1 MDKYNIVAENP
12 ESTVVAAYQ
21 PPYKRESTY
30 QTEDQLEKAFIQLL
44 QGQAY
49 DYLTITSEAALV
61 NNLRL
66 QLQKLNNYT
75 FSEREW
81 DLFFKSKIANP
92 NSGIEEKT
100 MLIQEDHIQILDCD
114 DGSKKNIY
122 LLDKSNIHNNQLQ
135 VINQYEVVSDEG
147 LVESNNPPT
156 TNPSPLRTNRYDVT
170 VLVNGLPLVH
180 IELKKRGVDIKEAF
194 NQINRYNRESFW
206 SGSGLFEYVQLFVI
220 SNGTYT
226 KYYSNTTRSQHVKEA
241 LTTNRSKLTTKK
253 TSNSFE
259 FTSWWADANNRPIT
273 DLMDFGRT
281 FFAKHTLLNILCKYC
296 VFTSDKLLLAMRPYQ
311 IVATERI
318 LGRINVANNYKSYGS
333 IDAGGYIWH
342 TTGSGKTLTSFKTA
356 QLASKLPFITKVLFV
371 VDRKDLDYQTM
382 KEYDKFEKGAANSNT
397 NTSIL
402 KKQLSDPKA
411 NIIITT
417 IQKLSILIK
426 KEKNHL
432 AFTQPIVIIFDE
444 CHRSQFG
451 DMHKAITKAFKKYFL
466 FGFTGTP
473 IFAINASSSN
483 KPDLKTTEQAFG
495 QKLHTYTIVDAIN
508 DKNVLPFRI
517 DYIRTMKEQEE
528 IKDEKVWDIDRERAL
543 AAPQRISNVVT
554 YILEHFDQKTKR
566 NSKSYSFTSLKNI
579 YEVVSAKDRNKIE
592 EVKQKIRL
600 TGFNSIF
607 AVSSIDFARLY
618 YNEFKTQQSS
628 LPELQRLKVA
638 TIFSFGVNDDDE
650 DGLPDENSEGTEG
663 LSVSDR
669 DFLEKAIS
677 DYNQIF
683 KTNYDTSTEKFQN
696 YYKDVSLRMKN
707 REIDLLIVVN
717 MFLTGFD
724 ATTLNTLWVDKNL
737 RLHGLLQAY
746 SRTNRILN
754 SVKTFGNIVCFRNL
768 EKVTN
773 ESIALFGDKEAGGIV
788 LLKTFDEYYNGYK
801 DGEKTYPGYVSLIS
815 ELTAKFPVGEQIIG
829 EQNQKAFIRLYGSIL
844 KAKNILTTFDEF
856 AGREILTERD
866 VQDYHSMYINL
877 YHEFRNRNTGDA
889 ENVNDDIVFEM
900 ELIKQVEINIDYILE
915 LIRKYH
921 EGHLRDKEIIISI
934 NKAIDSSV
942 ELRNKKDLIEK
953 FIQSLNPAT
962 KVADDWQQFVE
973 SKKMEELDQIIAEE
987 SLDKEQTYKFVQNAF
1002 RDGYVQT
1009 TGTGLAKILP
1019 PVSRFTPTGE
1029 RTQKRETVIEKIKAF
1044 FNRFWDISGSIL
1056 E

>member
-1 MDKYNIVAENP
+1 MPYNLVAENP
-12 ESTVVAAYQ
+12 ESTVVAEYQ
-21 PPYKRESTY
+21 STY
-30 QTEDQLEKAFIQLL
+30 KKETAFQTEDQLEKAFIKQLEN
-44 QGQAY
+44 QAY
-49 DYLTITSEAALV
+49 EYLSIKSEAELIS
-61 NNLRL
+61 NLRL
-66 QLQKLNNYT
+66 QLQQLNTYT
-75 FSEREW
+75 FTDKEW
-81 DLFFKSKIANP
+81 DHFLKSKIANQ

-100 MLIQEDHIQILDCD
+100 AIIQEDHIQLLTRD
-114 DGSKKNIY
+114 DGTVKNIY
-122 LLDKSNIHNNQLQ
+122 LIDKSNIHNNRLQ
-135 VINQYEVVSDEG
+135 ILNQYETEDG
-147 LVESNNPPT
+147 QRP
-156 TNPSPLRTNRYDVT
+156 NRYDVT

-180 IELKKRGVDIKEAF
+180 VELKKRGADIKEAF

-206 SGSGLFEYVQLFVI
+206 VGSGLFEYVQLFII

-226 KYYSNTTRSQHVKEA
+226 KYYSNTTRFSHIKEQNQA
-241 LTTNRSKLTTKK
+241 AAKK
-253 TSNSFE
+253 GKRTSNSFE
-259 FTSWWADANNRPIT
+259 FTSWWADANNSPIT
-273 DLMDFGRT
+273 DLMDFART
-281 FFAKHTLLNILCKYC
+281 FFAKHTLLRMLTKYC
-296 VFTSDKLLLAMRPYQ
+296 VFTTDKLLLAMRPYQ

-318 LGRINVANNYKSYGS
+318 LAKINVGNNYKNYGT
-333 IDAGGYIWH
+333 INAGGYIWH

-356 QLASKLPFITKVLFV
+356 QLACKLDFVEKVLFV

-382 KEYDKFEKGAANSNT
+382 KEYDKFEKGAANSNS
-397 NTSIL
+397 NTSVL
-402 KKQLSDPKA
+402 KKQLSDPGAK
-411 NIIITT
+411 IIITT

-432 AFTQPIVIIFDE
+432 AFSQPVVIIFDE

-473 IFAINASSSN
+473 IFAKNASSSN
-483 KPDLKTTEQAFG
+483 RPDLKTTEQAFG
-495 QKLHTYTIVDAIN
+495 NKLHTYTIVNAIN

-517 DYIRTMKEQEE
+517 DYIRTMREKED

-543 AAPQRISNVVT
+543 AEPERIGNIVT
-554 YILEHFDQKTKR
+554 YILDHFDQKTKR
-566 NSKSYSFTSLKNI
+566 NSKPYSFTSLKNI
-579 YEVVSAKDRNKIE
+579 YEVASAQDRSKVE

-600 TGFNSIF
+600 SGFNSIF
-607 AVSSIDFARLY
+607 AVSSIDFAKTY
-618 YNEFKTQQSS
+618 YNEFKKQQVS
-628 LPELQRLKVA
+628 LPEISRLKIA

-650 DGLPDENSEGTEG
+650 DDGVIDENSENTDQ
-663 LSVSDR
+663 LSATDR
-669 DFLEKAIS
+669 DFLDAAIA
-677 DYNQIF
+677 DYNKVF
-683 KTNYDTSTEKFQN
+683 KTNYDTSADKFQN

-768 EKVTN
+768 EKATN
-773 ESIALFGDKEAGGIV
+773 DSIALFGDKEAGGIV

-801 DGEKTYPGYVSLIS
+801 DGDKSVPGYVTLIDSL
-815 ELTAKFPVGEQIIG
+815 TNKFPVGEQIIG
-829 EQNQKAFIRLYGSIL
+829 EENQKDFIRLYGSIL
-844 KAKNILTTFDEF
+844 RAKNILSAFDEF
-856 AGREILTERD
+856 LGKEILSERD

-877 YHEFRNRNTGDA
+877 YQEFRKRNQGNA

-915 LIRKYH
+915 LIKKYH
-921 EGHLRDKEIIISI
+921 EGNSKDSEILINI
-934 NKAIDSSV
+934 NKAIDASV

-953 FIQSLNPAT
+953 FIQSLSPSASVTNN
-962 KVADDWQQFVE
+962 WQTFVDE
-973 SKKMEELDQIIAEE
+973 KKMEELDQIIREE
-987 SLDKEQTYKFVQNAF
+987 NLDKEETHKFITNSF

-1044 FNRFWDISGSIL
+1044 FNRFWDISQS

>member
-1 MDKYNIVAENP
+1 MPYNLVAENP
-12 ESTVVAAYQ
+12 ESTVVAEYQ
-21 PPYKRESTY
+21 SPYKRETAF
-30 QTEDQLEKAFIQLL
+30 QTEDQLEKAFIKQLEN
-44 QGQAY
+44 QAY
-49 DYLTITSEAALV
+49 EYLSIKSEAELV
-61 NNLRL
+61 SNLRL
-66 QLQKLNNYT
+66 QLQQLNTYT
-75 FSEREW
+75 FTDKEW
-81 DLFFKSKIANP
+81 DHFLKSKIANQ

-100 MLIQEDHIQILDCD
+100 AIIQEDHIQLLTRD
-114 DGSKKNIY
+114 DGTVKNIY
-122 LLDKSNIHNNQLQ
+122 LIDKSNIHNNRLQ
-135 VINQYEVVSDEG
+135 ILNQYETEDG
-147 LVESNNPPT
+147 QRP
-156 TNPSPLRTNRYDVT
+156 NRYDVT

-180 IELKKRGVDIKEAF
+180 VELKKRGADIKEAF

-206 SGSGLFEYVQLFVI
+206 VGSGLFEYVQLFII

-226 KYYSNTTRSQHVKEA
+226 KYYSNTTRFSHIKEQNQA
-241 LTTNRSKLTTKK
+241 AAKK
-253 TSNSFE
+253 GKRTSNSFE
-259 FTSWWADANNRPIT
+259 FTSWWADANNSPIT
-273 DLMDFGRT
+273 DLMDFART
-281 FFAKHTLLNILCKYC
+281 FFAKHTLLRMLTKYC
-296 VFTSDKLLLAMRPYQ
+296 VFTTDKLLLAMRPYQ

-318 LGRINVANNYKSYGS
+318 LAKINVGNNYKNYGT
-333 IDAGGYIWH
+333 INAGGYIWH

-356 QLASKLPFITKVLFV
+356 QLACKLDFVEKVLFV

-382 KEYDKFEKGAANSNT
+382 KEYDKFEKGAANSNS
-397 NTSIL
+397 NTSVL
-402 KKQLSDPKA
+402 KKQLSDPGAK
-411 NIIITT
+411 IIITT

-432 AFTQPIVIIFDE
+432 AFSQPVVIIFDE

-473 IFAINASSSN
+473 IFAKNASSSN
-483 KPDLKTTEQAFG
+483 RPDFKTTEQAFG
-495 QKLHTYTIVDAIN
+495 NKLHTYTIVNAIN

-517 DYIRTMKEQEE
+517 DYIRTMREKED

-543 AAPQRISNVVT
+543 AEPERIGNIVT
-554 YILEHFDQKTKR
+554 YILDHFDQKTKR
-566 NSKSYSFTSLKNI
+566 NSKPYSFTSLKNI
-579 YEVVSAKDRNKIE
+579 YEVASAQDRSKVE

-600 TGFNSIF
+600 SGFNSIF
-607 AVSSIDFARLY
+607 AVSSIDFAKTY
-618 YNEFKTQQSS
+618 YNEFKKQQVS
-628 LPELQRLKVA
+628 LPEISRLKIA

-650 DGLPDENSEGTEG
+650 DDGVIDENSENTDQ
-663 LSVSDR
+663 LSATDR
-669 DFLEKAIS
+669 DFLDAAIA
-677 DYNQIF
+677 DYNKVF
-683 KTNYDTSTEKFQN
+683 KTNYDTSADKFQN

-768 EKVTN
+768 EKATN
-773 ESIALFGDKEAGGIV
+773 DSIALFGDKEAGGIV

-801 DGEKTYPGYVSLIS
+801 DGDKFVPGYVTLIDSL
-815 ELTAKFPVGEQIIG
+815 TNKFPVGEQIIG
-829 EQNQKAFIRLYGSIL
+829 EENQKDFIRLYGSIL
-844 KAKNILTTFDEF
+844 RAKNILSAFDEF
-856 AGREILTERD
+856 LGKEILSERD

-877 YHEFRNRNTGDA
+877 YQEFRKRNQGDA

-915 LIRKYH
+915 LIKKYH
-921 EGHLRDKEIIISI
+921 EGNSKDSEILINI

-953 FIQSLNPAT
+953 FIQSLSPSASVTN
-962 KVADDWQQFVE
+962 DWQTFVDE
-973 SKKMEELDQIIAEE
+973 KKMEELDQIIREE
-987 SLDKEQTYKFVQNAF
+987 NLDKEETHKFITNSF

-1044 FNRFWDISGSIL
+1044 FNRFWDISQS

>member
-1 MDKYNIVAENP
+1 MWAMDKYNIVAENP
-12 ESTVVAAYQ
+12 ESTVVAEYSS
-21 PPYKRESTY
+21 PYKRESAY
-30 QTEDQLEKAFIQLL
+30 QTEDALEKAFIQQLET
-44 QGQAY
+44 QAY
-49 DYLTITSEAALV
+49 EYLAITSEAALIA
-61 NNLRL
+61 NLRH
-66 QLQKLNNYT
+66 QLQQLNGYT
-75 FSEREW
+75 FTNNEW
-81 DLFFKSKIANP
+81 NHFFKTKIAAQ

-100 MLIQEDHIQILDCD
+100 ATIQEDHVQLLTRD
-114 DGSKKNIY
+114 DGTVKNIY
-122 LLDKSNIHNNQLQ
+122 LLDKANIHNNRLQ
-135 VINQYEVVSDEG
+135 IVNQYEVSDG
-147 LVESNNPPT
+147 NRP
-156 TNPSPLRTNRYDVT
+156 NRYDVT

-180 IELKKRGVDIKEAF
+180 VELKKRGVDIKEAF
-194 NQINRYNRESFW
+194 NQIARYNRESFW
-206 SGSGLFEYVQLFVI
+206 AASGLFEYVQLFVI

-226 KYYSNTTRSQHVKEA
+226 KYYSNTTRFAHLKEQA
-241 LTTNRSKLTTKK
+241 QTVAKK
-253 TSNSFE
+253 GKRTSNSFE
-259 FTSWWADANNRPIT
+259 FTSWWADAANKPIT
-273 DLMDFGRT
+273 DLMDFCRT
-281 FFAKHTLLNILCKYC
+281 FFAKHTLLNILTRYC

-318 LGRINVANNYKSYGS
+318 LSKINVANNYKSYGT
-333 IDAGGYIWH
+333 IEGGGYIWH

-356 QLASKLPFITKVLFV
+356 QLASKLPFIEKVLFV

-411 NIIITT
+411 SIIITT

-432 AFTQPIVIIFDE
+432 AFNQPIVIIFDE

-451 DMHKAITKAFKKYFL
+451 DMHTAITKAFKKYFL

-473 IFAINASSSN
+473 IFAKNASNSN
-483 KPDLKTTEQAFG
+483 RPDLKTTEQAFG
-495 QKLHTYTIVDAIN
+495 RKLHTYTIVDAIN

-517 DYIRTMKEQEE
+517 DYIRTMKEQKD
-528 IKDEKVWDIDRERAL
+528 IKDQKVWDIDREKAL
-543 AAPQRISNVVT
+543 AAPERIDKVVT

-566 NSKSYSFTSLKNI
+566 NSKSYSFTSLKNV
-579 YEVVSAKDRNKIE
+579 YEVASAQDRAKVE
-592 EVKQKIRL
+592 EIKQKIRL
-600 TGFNSIF
+600 SGFNSIF
-607 AVSSIDFARLY
+607 AVSSIDFAKTY
-618 YNEFKTQQSS
+618 YNAFKQQQAT
-628 LPELQRLKVA
+628 LPQLSRLKVA

-650 DGLPDENSEGTEG
+650 GEDGLQDEDSESTEQ
-663 LSVSDR
+663 LSATDR
-669 DFLEKAIS
+669 DFLEAAIR

-683 KTNYDTSTEKFQN
+683 KTNYDTSADKFQN

-768 EKVTN
+768 EKATN

-801 DGEKTYPGYVSLIS
+801 DGAKTVPGYITLVN
-815 ELTAKFPVGEQIIG
+815 ELTSKFPVGEPIIG
-829 EQNQKAFIRLYGSIL
+829 EQAQKEFIRLYGSIL
-844 KAKNILTTFDEF
+844 RAKNILATFDEF
-856 AGREILTERD
+856 VGKEILSERD

-877 YHEFRNRNTGDA
+877 YHEFRSRTGGDA

-921 EGHLRDKEIIISI
+921 EGNLKDKEIIISI
-934 NKAIDSSV
+934 NKAIDSSI
-942 ELRNKKDLIEK
+942 ELRNKKDLIQK
-953 FIQSLNPAT
+953 FIQSLTPGANIT
-962 KVADDWQQFVE
+962 DDWQSFVDE
-973 SKKMEELDQIIAEE
+973 KKAEELDRIIAEE
-987 SLDKEQTYKFVQNAF
+987 NLAKVETYTFINNAF

-1029 RTQKRETVIEKIKAF
+1029 RTQKRESVIEKLKAF
-1044 FNRFWDISGSIL
+1044 FNRFWDISGA

>member
-1 MDKYNIVAENP
+1 MPYNLVAENP
-12 ESTVVAAYQ
+12 ESTVVAEYQ
-21 PPYKRESTY
+21 STY
-30 QTEDQLEKAFIQLL
+30 KKETAFQTEDQLEKAFIKQLEN
-44 QGQAY
+44 QAY
-49 DYLTITSEAALV
+49 EYLSIKSEAELIS
-61 NNLRL
+61 NLRL
-66 QLQKLNNYT
+66 QLQQLNTYT
-75 FSEREW
+75 FTDKEW
-81 DLFFKSKIANP
+81 DHFLKSKIANQ

-100 MLIQEDHIQILDCD
+100 AIIQEDHIQLLTRD
-114 DGSKKNIY
+114 DGTVKNIY
-122 LLDKSNIHNNQLQ
+122 LIDKSNIHNNRLQ
-135 VINQYEVVSDEG
+135 ILNQYETEDG
-147 LVESNNPPT
+147 QRP
-156 TNPSPLRTNRYDVT
+156 NRYDVT

-180 IELKKRGVDIKEAF
+180 VELKKRGADIKEAF

-206 SGSGLFEYVQLFVI
+206 AGSGLFEYVQLFII

-226 KYYSNTTRSQHVKEA
+226 KYYSNTTRFSHIKEQNQA
-241 LTTNRSKLTTKK
+241 AAKK
-253 TSNSFE
+253 GKRTSNSFE

-273 DLMDFGRT
+273 DLIDFART
-281 FFAKHTLLNILCKYC
+281 FFAKHTLLRMLTKYC
-296 VFTSDKLLLAMRPYQ
+296 VFTTDKLLLAMRPYQ

-318 LGRINVANNYKSYGS
+318 LAKINVGNNYKNYGT
-333 IDAGGYIWH
+333 INAGGYIWH

-356 QLASKLPFITKVLFV
+356 QLACKLDFVEKVLFV

-382 KEYDKFEKGAANSNT
+382 KEYDKFEKGAANSNS
-397 NTSIL
+397 NTSVL
-402 KKQLSDPKA
+402 KKQLSDPGAK
-411 NIIITT
+411 IIITT

-432 AFTQPIVIIFDE
+432 AFSQPVVIIFDE

-473 IFAINASSSN
+473 IFAKNASSSN
-483 KPDLKTTEQAFG
+483 RPDFKTTEQAFG
-495 QKLHTYTIVDAIN
+495 NKLHTYTIVNAIN

-517 DYIRTMKEQEE
+517 DYIRTMREKED

-543 AAPQRISNVVT
+543 AEPERIGNIVT
-554 YILEHFDQKTKR
+554 YILDHFDQKTKR
-566 NSKSYSFTSLKNI
+566 NSKPYSFTSLKNI
-579 YEVVSAKDRNKIE
+579 YEVASAQDRSKVE

-600 TGFNSIF
+600 SGFNSIF
-607 AVSSIDFARLY
+607 AVSSIDFAKTY
-618 YNEFKTQQSS
+618 YNEFKKQQVS
-628 LPELQRLKVA
+628 LPEISRLKIA

-650 DGLPDENSEGTEG
+650 DDGVIDENSENTDQ
-663 LSVSDR
+663 LSATDR
-669 DFLEKAIS
+669 DFLDAAIA
-677 DYNQIF
+677 DYNKVF
-683 KTNYDTSTEKFQN
+683 KTNYDTSADKFQN

-768 EKVTN
+768 EKATN
-773 ESIALFGDKEAGGIV
+773 DSIALFGDKEAGGIV

-801 DGEKTYPGYVSLIS
+801 DGDKSVPGYVTLIDSL
-815 ELTAKFPVGEQIIG
+815 TNKFPVGEQIIG
-829 EQNQKAFIRLYGSIL
+829 EENQKDFIRLYGSIL
-844 KAKNILTTFDEF
+844 RAKNILSAFDEF
-856 AGREILTERD
+856 LGKEILSERD

-877 YHEFRNRNTGDA
+877 YQEFRKRNQGNA

-915 LIRKYH
+915 LIKKYH
-921 EGHLRDKEIIISI
+921 DGNSKDSEILINI

-953 FIQSLNPAT
+953 FIQSLSPSASVTN
-962 KVADDWQQFVE
+962 DWQTFVDE
-973 SKKMEELDQIIAEE
+973 KKMEELDQIIREE
-987 SLDKEQTYKFVQNAF
+987 NLDKEETHKFITNSF

-1044 FNRFWDISGSIL
+1044 FNRFWDISQS